1 MRVCH
6 RTHQGLVR
14 ANNQD
19 NWLAESALYGVAD
32 GMGGHKGGETAS
44 RVALQVFRNAIGQ
57 KKPDADALRMAV
69 EAANRRVY
77 DMSARDDTL
86 SGMGTTMSMIWQDT
100 NRLLIA
106 HVGDSRIYRLRAG
119 QFQQITDDHSF
130 VAELVRNN
138 IITPE
143 FNGVMGAL
151 GAACLARPFSALKG
165 KVIVVFI
172 VQHPRRGSNFGAFS
186 VVDRREINFVGR
198 CPIRFVKLAVD
209 LDGVFDAFH
218 FHAPVGGIV
227 LGLAEFFRSL
237 KKEKERLIS

>member
-106 HVGDSRIYRLRAG
+106 HVGDSRIYRLREG
-119 QFQQITDDHSF
+119 RLQQITNDHSF

-143 FNGVMGAL
+143 MAKTHPQRNIITRAVGVDPFVQVDVLQEELLPGDLWLICSDGLHGMVEDEEIQTIL
-151 GAACLARPFSALKG
+151 SEMELEDAA
-165 KVIVVFI
+165 
-172 VQHPRRGSNFGAFS
+172 
-186 VVDRREINFVGR
+186 
-198 CPIRFVKLAVD
+198 
-209 LDGVFDAFH
+209 
-218 FHAPVGGIV
+218 
-227 LGLAEFFRSL
+227 
-237 KKEKERLIS
+237 ERLISRALENGGHDNVTFVLLSNTEVTAE

>member
-19 NWLAESALYGVAD
+19 NWLAQAPLYGVAD

-44 RVALQVFRNAIGQ
+44 RVALQVFQNAIGQ
-57 KKPDADALRMAV
+57 KMPAANTIRMAV

-77 DMSARDDTL
+77 DMSAHDDSL
-86 SGMGTTMSMIWQDT
+86 SGMGTTMSMIWRDDD
-100 NRLLIA
+100 RLLIA

-143 FNGVMGAL
+143 MAKNHPQRNIITRAVGVDPYVQVDVLEEDLLPGDIWLICSDGLYGMVEDEEIKTILSEMELEEAAERLMSRAL
-151 GAACLARPFSALKG
+151 E
-165 KVIVVFI
+165 
-172 VQHPRRGSNFGAFS
+172 N
-186 VVDRREINFVGR
+186 
-198 CPIRFVKLAVD
+198 
-209 LDGVFDAFH
+209 
-218 FHAPVGGIV
+218 GGIDNITFV
-227 LGLAEFFRSL
+227 LLSDTEVTD
-237 KKEKERLIS
+237 K

>member
-106 HVGDSRIYRLRAG
+106 HVGDSRIYRLRDG
-119 QFQQITDDHSF
+119 QLQQITNDHSF

-143 FNGVMGAL
+143 MAKTHPQRNIITRAVGVDPFVQVDVLQEELLPGDLWLICSDGLHGMVEDGEIQTIL
-151 GAACLARPFSALKG
+151 SEMELEDAA
-165 KVIVVFI
+165 
-172 VQHPRRGSNFGAFS
+172 
-186 VVDRREINFVGR
+186 
-198 CPIRFVKLAVD
+198 
-209 LDGVFDAFH
+209 
-218 FHAPVGGIV
+218 
-227 LGLAEFFRSL
+227 
-237 KKEKERLIS
+237 ERLISRALENGGHDNVTFVLLSNTEVTAE

>member
-1 MRVCH
+1 M
-6 RTHQGLVR
+6 
-14 ANNQD
+14 
-19 NWLAESALYGVAD
+19 AESALYGVAD

-77 DMSARDDTL
+77 EMSARDDTL

-106 HVGDSRIYRLRAG
+106 HVGDSRIYRLRDG
-119 QFQQITDDHSF
+119 QLQQITNDHSF

-143 FNGVMGAL
+143 MAKTHPQRNIITRAVGVDPFVQVDVLQEELLPGDIWLICSDGLHGMVEDGEIQTIL
-151 GAACLARPFSALKG
+151 SEMELEDAA
-165 KVIVVFI
+165 
-172 VQHPRRGSNFGAFS
+172 
-186 VVDRREINFVGR
+186 
-198 CPIRFVKLAVD
+198 
-209 LDGVFDAFH
+209 
-218 FHAPVGGIV
+218 
-227 LGLAEFFRSL
+227 
-237 KKEKERLIS
+237 ERLISRALENGGHDNVTFVLLSNTEVTAE

>member
-19 NWLAESALYGVAD
+19 NWLAQAPLYGVAD

-44 RVALQVFRNAIGQ
+44 RVALQVFQNAIGQ
-57 KKPDADALRMAV
+57 KMPAANTIRMAV

-106 HVGDSRIYRLRAG
+106 HVGDSRIYRLRDG
-119 QFQQITDDHSF
+119 QLQQITNDHSF

-143 FNGVMGAL
+143 MAKTHPQRNIITRAVGVDPFVQVDVLQEELLPGDLWLICSDGLHGMVEDGEIQTIL
-151 GAACLARPFSALKG
+151 SEMELEDAA
-165 KVIVVFI
+165 
-172 VQHPRRGSNFGAFS
+172 
-186 VVDRREINFVGR
+186 
-198 CPIRFVKLAVD
+198 
-209 LDGVFDAFH
+209 
-218 FHAPVGGIV
+218 
-227 LGLAEFFRSL
+227 
-237 KKEKERLIS
+237 ERLISRALENGGHDNVTFVLLSNTEVTAE

>member
-19 NWLAESALYGVAD
+19 NWLAQAPLYGVAD

-44 RVALQVFRNAIGQ
+44 RVALQVFQNAIGQ
-57 KKPDADALRMAV
+57 KMPAANTIRMAV

-77 DMSARDDTL
+77 DMSAHDDSL
-86 SGMGTTMSMIWQDT
+86 SGMGTTMSMIWRDDD
-100 NRLLIA
+100 RLLIA

-143 FNGVMGAL
+143 MAKNHPQRNIITRAVGVDPYVQVDVLEEDLLPGDIWLICSDGLHGMVEDEEIKTILSEMELEEAADRLMSRAL
-151 GAACLARPFSALKG
+151 E
-165 KVIVVFI
+165 
-172 VQHPRRGSNFGAFS
+172 N
-186 VVDRREINFVGR
+186 
-198 CPIRFVKLAVD
+198 
-209 LDGVFDAFH
+209 
-218 FHAPVGGIV
+218 GGIDNITFV
-227 LGLAEFFRSL
+227 LLSDTEVTD
-237 KKEKERLIS
+237 K

>member
-106 HVGDSRIYRLRAG
+106 HVGDSRIYRLREG
-119 QFQQITDDHSF
+119 RLQQITNDHSF

-143 FNGVMGAL
+143 MAKNHPQRNIITRAVGVDPFVQVDVLQEELLPGDLWLICSDGLHGMVEDGEIQTIL
-151 GAACLARPFSALKG
+151 SEMELEDAA
-165 KVIVVFI
+165 
-172 VQHPRRGSNFGAFS
+172 
-186 VVDRREINFVGR
+186 
-198 CPIRFVKLAVD
+198 
-209 LDGVFDAFH
+209 
-218 FHAPVGGIV
+218 
-227 LGLAEFFRSL
+227 
-237 KKEKERLIS
+237 ERLIIRALENGGHDNVTFVLLSNTEVTAE

>member
-19 NWLAESALYGVAD
+19 NWLAQAPLYGVAD
-32 GMGGHKGGETAS
+32 GMGGHRGGETAS
-44 RVALQVFRNAIGQ
+44 RVALQVFQNAIGLR
-57 KKPDADALRMAV
+57 KPDADVIRMAV

-77 DMSARDDTL
+77 DMSAHDDSL
-86 SGMGTTMSMIWQDT
+86 SGMGTTMSMIWQDD

-119 QFQQITDDHSF
+119 KLQQITDDHSF

-143 FNGVMGAL
+143 MAKKHPQRNIITRAVGVDPFVQVDVLEEELQPGDLWLICSDGLHGMVEEEEIQTIL
-151 GAACLARPFSALKG
+151 SEMELEEAA
-165 KVIVVFI
+165 
-172 VQHPRRGSNFGAFS
+172 
-186 VVDRREINFVGR
+186 
-198 CPIRFVKLAVD
+198 
-209 LDGVFDAFH
+209 
-218 FHAPVGGIV
+218 
-227 LGLAEFFRSL
+227 
-237 KKEKERLIS
+237 ERLISRALENGGHDNVTFVLLSNAEVTDQ

>member
-77 DMSARDDTL
+77 EMSARDDTL

-106 HVGDSRIYRLRAG
+106 HVGDSRIYRLREG
-119 QFQQITDDHSF
+119 RLQQITNDHSF

-143 FNGVMGAL
+143 MAKTHPQRNIITRAVGVDPFVQVDVLQEELLPGDLWLICSDGLHGMVEDEEIQTIL
-151 GAACLARPFSALKG
+151 SEMELEDAA
-165 KVIVVFI
+165 
-172 VQHPRRGSNFGAFS
+172 
-186 VVDRREINFVGR
+186 
-198 CPIRFVKLAVD
+198 
-209 LDGVFDAFH
+209 
-218 FHAPVGGIV
+218 
-227 LGLAEFFRSL
+227 
-237 KKEKERLIS
+237 ERLISRALENGGHDNVTFVLLSNTEVTAE

>member
-77 DMSARDDTL
+77 EMSARDDTL

-106 HVGDSRIYRLRAG
+106 HVGDSRIYRLREG
-119 QFQQITDDHSF
+119 RLQQITNDHSF

-143 FNGVMGAL
+143 MAKTHPQRNIITRAVGVDPFVQVDVLQEELLPGDLWLICSDGLHGMVEDGEIQTIL
-151 GAACLARPFSALKG
+151 SEMELEDAA
-165 KVIVVFI
+165 
-172 VQHPRRGSNFGAFS
+172 
-186 VVDRREINFVGR
+186 
-198 CPIRFVKLAVD
+198 
-209 LDGVFDAFH
+209 
-218 FHAPVGGIV
+218 
-227 LGLAEFFRSL
+227 
-237 KKEKERLIS
+237 ERLISRALENGGHDNVTFVLLSNTEVTAE

>member
-77 DMSARDDTL
+77 EMSARDDTL

-106 HVGDSRIYRLRAG
+106 HVGDSRIYRLREG
-119 QFQQITDDHSF
+119 QLQQITNDHSF

-143 FNGVMGAL
+143 MAKTHPQRNIITRAVGVDPFVQVDVLQEELLPGDIWLICSDGLHGMVEDGEIQTIL
-151 GAACLARPFSALKG
+151 SEMELEDAA
-165 KVIVVFI
+165 
-172 VQHPRRGSNFGAFS
+172 
-186 VVDRREINFVGR
+186 
-198 CPIRFVKLAVD
+198 
-209 LDGVFDAFH
+209 
-218 FHAPVGGIV
+218 
-227 LGLAEFFRSL
+227 
-237 KKEKERLIS
+237 ERLISRALENGGHDNVTFVLLSNTEVTAE

>member
-57 KKPDADALRMAV
+57 KKPDADVLRMAV

-106 HVGDSRIYRLRAG
+106 HVGDSRIYRLRDG
-119 QFQQITDDHSF
+119 QLQQITNDHSF

-143 FNGVMGAL
+143 MAKTHPQRNIITRAVGVDPFVQVDVLQEELLPGDLWLICSDGLHGMVEDGEIQTIL
-151 GAACLARPFSALKG
+151 SEMELEDAA
-165 KVIVVFI
+165 
-172 VQHPRRGSNFGAFS
+172 
-186 VVDRREINFVGR
+186 
-198 CPIRFVKLAVD
+198 
-209 LDGVFDAFH
+209 
-218 FHAPVGGIV
+218 
-227 LGLAEFFRSL
+227 
-237 KKEKERLIS
+237 ERLISRALENGGHDNVTFVLLSNTEVTAE

>member
-57 KKPDADALRMAV
+57 KKPDADVLRMAV

-106 HVGDSRIYRLRAG
+106 HVGDSRIYRLREG
-119 QFQQITDDHSF
+119 RLQQITNDHSF

-143 FNGVMGAL
+143 MAKTHPQRNIITRAVGVDPFVQVDVLQEELLPGDLWLICSDGLHGMVEDGEIQTIL
-151 GAACLARPFSALKG
+151 SEMELEDAA
-165 KVIVVFI
+165 
-172 VQHPRRGSNFGAFS
+172 
-186 VVDRREINFVGR
+186 
-198 CPIRFVKLAVD
+198 
-209 LDGVFDAFH
+209 
-218 FHAPVGGIV
+218 
-227 LGLAEFFRSL
+227 
-237 KKEKERLIS
+237 ERLIIRALENGGHDNVTFVLLSNTEVTAE

>member
-106 HVGDSRIYRLRAG
+106 HVGDSRIYRLREG
-119 QFQQITDDHSF
+119 RLQQITNDHSF

-143 FNGVMGAL
+143 MAKNHPQRNIITRAVGVDPYVQVDVLEEDLLPGDIWLICSDGLHGMVEDEEIQTIL
-151 GAACLARPFSALKG
+151 SEMELEDAA
-165 KVIVVFI
+165 
-172 VQHPRRGSNFGAFS
+172 
-186 VVDRREINFVGR
+186 
-198 CPIRFVKLAVD
+198 
-209 LDGVFDAFH
+209 
-218 FHAPVGGIV
+218 
-227 LGLAEFFRSL
+227 
-237 KKEKERLIS
+237 ERLISRALENGGHDNVTFVLLSNTEVTAE

>member
-77 DMSARDDTL
+77 EMSARDDTL

-106 HVGDSRIYRLRAG
+106 HVGDSRIYRLRDG
-119 QFQQITDDHSF
+119 QLQQITNDHSF

-143 FNGVMGAL
+143 MAKTHPQRNIITRAVGVDPFVQVDVLQEELLPGDLWLICSDGLHGMVEDGEIQTIL
-151 GAACLARPFSALKG
+151 SEMELEDAA
-165 KVIVVFI
+165 
-172 VQHPRRGSNFGAFS
+172 
-186 VVDRREINFVGR
+186 
-198 CPIRFVKLAVD
+198 
-209 LDGVFDAFH
+209 
-218 FHAPVGGIV
+218 
-227 LGLAEFFRSL
+227 
-237 KKEKERLIS
+237 ERLISRALENGGHDNVTFVLLSNTEVTAE

>member
-86 SGMGTTMSMIWQDT
+86 PGMGTTMSMIWQDT

-106 HVGDSRIYRLRAG
+106 HVGDSRIYRLREG
-119 QFQQITDDHSF
+119 RLQQITNDHSF

-143 FNGVMGAL
+143 MAKNHPQRNIITRAVGVDPFVQVDVLQEELLPGDLWLICSDGLHGMVEDGEIQTIL
-151 GAACLARPFSALKG
+151 SEMELEDAA
-165 KVIVVFI
+165 
-172 VQHPRRGSNFGAFS
+172 
-186 VVDRREINFVGR
+186 
-198 CPIRFVKLAVD
+198 
-209 LDGVFDAFH
+209 
-218 FHAPVGGIV
+218 
-227 LGLAEFFRSL
+227 
-237 KKEKERLIS
+237 ERLIIRALENGGHDNVTFVLLSNTEVTAE

>member
-77 DMSARDDTL
+77 DMSARDETL
-86 SGMGTTMSMIWQDT
+86 SGMGTTMSMIWQDG

-106 HVGDSRIYRLRAG
+106 HVGDSRIYRLREG
-119 QFQQITDDHSF
+119 QLQQITNDHSF

-143 FNGVMGAL
+143 MAKTHPQRNIITRAVGVDPFVQVDVLQEELLPGDLWLICSDGLHGMVEDEEIQTIL
-151 GAACLARPFSALKG
+151 SEMELEDAA
-165 KVIVVFI
+165 
-172 VQHPRRGSNFGAFS
+172 
-186 VVDRREINFVGR
+186 
-198 CPIRFVKLAVD
+198 
-209 LDGVFDAFH
+209 
-218 FHAPVGGIV
+218 
-227 LGLAEFFRSL
+227 
-237 KKEKERLIS
+237 ERLISRALENGGHDNVTFVLLSNTEVTAE